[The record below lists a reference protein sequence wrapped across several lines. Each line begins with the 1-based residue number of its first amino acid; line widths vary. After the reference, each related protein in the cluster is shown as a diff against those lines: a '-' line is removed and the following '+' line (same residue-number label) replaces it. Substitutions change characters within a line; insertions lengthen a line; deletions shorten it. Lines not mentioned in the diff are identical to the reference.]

1 MAHGVE
7 GRWSKIG
14 TSYQESYGNGARYE
28 QALYRYL
35 AEMSKYPLITAE
47 EEVRLAR
54 LIKQG
59 DQNALDKL
67 VKANLRFVVSV
78 ARQYQNYGLPLLD
91 MINEGNMGLMRAAK
105 KFDETRGYKFISYA
119 VWWIR
124 QAIIQSIANQSRTVR
139 VPVNRSEELRRIKQ
153 TSKHLQHELGRKPDI
168 DELAEEMDISVDE
181 INEALSSF
189 SHCISLDVPFNHDD
203 DRSLL
208 DLLPDEM
215 QTAPDESTMLQFLKS
230 DVGKVLDTL
239 PPREAEVIR
248 LYFGVGSERA
258 HTLEE
263 IGIRFGLTRE
273 RIRQIK
279 ERALQRLRHATR
291 SGKLSPYLRDDD

>member
-1 MAHGVE
+1 
-7 GRWSKIG
+7 
-14 TSYQESYGNGARYE
+14 
-28 QALYRYL
+28 
-35 AEMSKYPLITAE
+35 MSKYPLITAE
-47 EEVRLAR
+47 EEIALAQR
-54 LIKQG
+54 IKQG
-59 DQNALDKL
+59 DETALDKL
-67 VKANLRFVVSV
+67 VKSNLRFVVSV

-124 QAIIQSIANQSRTVR
+124 QAIIQAIANQSRTVR

-153 TSKHLQHELGRKPDI
+153 TSKHLQHELGRKPD
-168 DELAEEMDISVDE
+168 VDE
-181 INEALSSF
+181 IAAKMNTTVEDINEALSSF
-189 SHCISLDVPFNHDD
+189 SHCVSLDVPFNHDD

-208 DLLPDEM
+208 DLLPDDM
-215 QTAPDESTMLQFLKS
+215 QPPPDENTMIQFLKS
-230 DVGKVLDTL
+230 DVGNVLDTL
-239 PPREAEVIR
+239 PEREAEVIR
-248 LYFGVGSERA
+248 LYFGVGTERA

-279 ERALQRLRHATR
+279 ERALQRLRHASR
-291 SGKLSPYLRDDD
+291 SSKLSPYLRDDE

>member
-1 MAHGVE
+1 
-7 GRWSKIG
+7 
-14 TSYQESYGNGARYE
+14 
-28 QALYRYL
+28 
-35 AEMSKYPLITAE
+35 MSRYPLINAAQ
-47 EEVRLAR
+47 EVALAQQ
-54 LIKQG
+54 IKQG
-59 DQNALDKL
+59 DKTALDKL

-124 QAIIQSIANQSRTVR
+124 QAIIQAIANQSRTVR

-153 TSKHLQHELGRKPDI
+153 TSKYLQHELGRKPEV
-168 DELAEEMDISVDE
+168 DEIAEEMDTTVAE

-215 QTAPDESTMLQFLKS
+215 QTAPDESAIMQFLKS
-230 DVGKVLDTL
+230 DVGQVLGTL
-239 PPREAEVIR
+239 PVREAEVIR
-248 LYFGVGSERA
+248 LYFGVGNDRS

-263 IGIRFGLTRE
+263 IGVRFGLTRE

-279 ERALQRLRHATR
+279 ERALQRLRHASR
-291 SGKLSPYLRDDD
+291 SGKLSPYLRDDDD

>member
-1 MAHGVE
+1 MSDRVREVTAI
-7 GRWSKIG
+7 SA
-14 TSYQESYGNGARYE
+14 SYQESYSSGTRYE
-28 QALYRYL
+28 QSLYRYL
-35 AEMSKYPLITAE
+35 AEMSKYPLISAE
-47 EEVRLAR
+47 EEVDLAR
-54 LIKQG
+54 KIKQG
-59 DQNALDKL
+59 DQKALEQL

-91 MINEGNMGLMRAAK
+91 MINEGNMGLMRAAR

-124 QAIIQSIANQSRTVR
+124 QAIIQAIANQSRTVR

-153 TSKHLQHELGRKPDI
+153 TSKHLQHELGRKPDV
-168 DELAEEMDISVDE
+168 DEIALEMDTSVDE

-215 QTAPDESTMLQFLKS
+215 QTPPDENTMIQFLKS
-230 DVGKVLDTL
+230 DVGQVLDTL
-239 PPREAEVIR
+239 PDREAEVIR
-248 LYFGVGSERA
+248 LYFGVGADRA

-279 ERALQRLRHATR
+279 ERALQRLRHASR

>member
-1 MAHGVE
+1 
-7 GRWSKIG
+7 
-14 TSYQESYGNGARYE
+14 
-28 QALYRYL
+28 
-35 AEMSKYPLITAE
+35 MSRYPLINAAQ
-47 EEVRLAR
+47 EVALAQQ
-54 LIKQG
+54 IKQG
-59 DQNALDKL
+59 DKTALDKL

-124 QAIIQSIANQSRTVR
+124 QAIIQAIANQSRTVR

-153 TSKHLQHELGRKPDI
+153 TSKYLQHELGRKPEV
-168 DELAEEMDISVDE
+168 DEIAEEMDTTVAE

-215 QTAPDESTMLQFLKS
+215 QTAPDENAIMQFLKS
-230 DVGKVLDTL
+230 DVGQVLGTL
-239 PPREAEVIR
+239 PVREAEVIR
-248 LYFGVGSERA
+248 LYFGVGSDRS

-263 IGIRFGLTRE
+263 IGVRFGLTRE

-279 ERALQRLRHATR
+279 ERALQRLRHASR
-291 SGKLSPYLRDDD
+291 SAKLSPYLRDDDD

>member
-1 MAHGVE
+1 
-7 GRWSKIG
+7 
-14 TSYQESYGNGARYE
+14 
-28 QALYRYL
+28 
-35 AEMSKYPLITAE
+35 MSRYPLINAAQ
-47 EEVRLAR
+47 EVALAR
-54 LIKQG
+54 QIKQG
-59 DQNALDKL
+59 DKTALDKL

-124 QAIIQSIANQSRTVR
+124 QAIIQAIADQSRTVR

-153 TSKHLQHELGRKPDI
+153 TSKYLQHELGRKPEI
-168 DELAEEMDISVDE
+168 DEIAEEMDTTVAE

-215 QTAPDESTMLQFLKS
+215 QTAPDESAMLQFLKS
-230 DVGKVLDTL
+230 DVGQVLGTL
-239 PPREAEVIR
+239 PVREAEVIR
-248 LYFGVGSERA
+248 LYFGVGSDRS

-263 IGIRFGLTRE
+263 IGVRFGLTRE

-279 ERALQRLRHATR
+279 ERALQRLRHASR
-291 SGKLSPYLRDDD
+291 SGKLSPYLRDDDD

>member
-1 MAHGVE
+1 
-7 GRWSKIG
+7 
-14 TSYQESYGNGARYE
+14 
-28 QALYRYL
+28 
-35 AEMSKYPLITAE
+35 MSRYPLINAAQ
-47 EEVRLAR
+47 EVALAQQ
-54 LIKQG
+54 IKQG
-59 DQNALDKL
+59 DKTALDKL

-124 QAIIQSIANQSRTVR
+124 QAIIQAIANQSRTVR

-153 TSKHLQHELGRKPDI
+153 TSKYLQHELGRKPEV
-168 DELAEEMDISVDE
+168 DEIAEEMDTTVAE

-215 QTAPDESTMLQFLKS
+215 QTAPDENAIMQFLKS
-230 DVGKVLDTL
+230 DVGQVLGTL
-239 PPREAEVIR
+239 PVREAEVIR
-248 LYFGVGSERA
+248 LYFGVGSDRS

-263 IGIRFGLTRE
+263 IGVRFGLTRE

-279 ERALQRLRHATR
+279 ERALQRLRHASR
-291 SGKLSPYLRDDD
+291 SGKLSPYLRDDDD